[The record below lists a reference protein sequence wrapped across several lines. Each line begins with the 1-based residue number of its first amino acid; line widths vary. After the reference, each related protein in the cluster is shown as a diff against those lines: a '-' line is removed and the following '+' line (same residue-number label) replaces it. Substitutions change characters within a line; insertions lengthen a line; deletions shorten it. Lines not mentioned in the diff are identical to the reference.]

1 MDDTTVR
8 GSLWGPN
15 TYYPPT
21 SMDEQVA
28 AQEIQEWV
36 LSKKLPPG
44 WRFADKCNVEKCPS
58 SGRFHY
64 QFFVHTPQVR
74 KSQVISVLSPAHI
87 ELCRNRKAVETYC
100 RKEDTRVA
108 TIDAPPSIPNI
119 FEYQTVIAKRWKQD
133 DYEEMVSQLPRKDRD
148 DIAMLYLDHLVA
160 EDIAAG
166 QRGAEWI
173 ATNPMWRNAWKK
185 FWRSIIKRENASH
198 EASGSAQGSQ
208 GSQGSQGANAPVAQ
222 HGSDGG
228 SSETE

>member
-1 MDDTTVR
+1 MDDNTVR
-8 GSLWGPN
+8 GTLWGPN

-21 SMDEQVA
+21 SMDEHVA

-44 WRFADKCNVEKCPS
+44 WRFADKCNVEKCPT

-108 TIDAPPSIPNI
+108 TIDAPPSVPNI
-119 FEYQTVIAKRWKQD
+119 FDYQTTIAKRWKWDEFNEFLVARGPLKDQD
-133 DYEEMVSQLPRKDRD
+133 ET
-148 DIAMLYLDHLVA
+148 AMLYLDSLVA
-160 EDIAAG
+160 QDIANG

-185 FWRSIIKRENASH
+185 FWRSIIKRENAPPEQARR
-198 EASGSAQGSQ
+198 EAGCEEA
-208 GSQGSQGANAPVAQ
+208 
-222 HGSDGG
+222 GG
-228 SSETE
+228 SCAPEGSGHAEG